1 MSLTAIRLPDDLG
14 HKLEEVA
21 KHLQRSKS
29 YLIRKAIEEYL
40 DDCVDYEIALGR
52 MRDKNDKIIT
62 SEEMKKRLEGKR
74 LEK

>member
-1 MSLTAIRLPDDLG
+1 MSLTAIRLPDTLG
-14 HKLEEVA
+14 HRLEEVA

-40 DDCVDYEIALGR
+40 NDYVDYEIALGR

-62 SEEMKKRLEGKR
+62 SEEMRKR